1 MSAHRHAARRHAA
14 PHRPPARVRSRLAL
28 LLVACGLT
36 AATPAAALP
45 PLPGPA
51 GPGGAAPT
59 APTAPTTTPALGA
72 AANPADRARRG
83 VVAVEIQG
91 KPVAIGTVLA
101 NDGRILTALSGL
113 TGMGTAETVQV
124 RYADGSAVAAKVGH
138 KDADWDLALLV
149 PQAIK
154 WKEGL
159 SASDIEP
166 NATDLRLVL
175 PLRGK
180 LGPIPVGLKGRTD
193 AKSRAGAPLLNTL
206 DLDMKGALAV
216 PGAPVLDSRGNAVGL
231 LVHACQVRSTARCA
245 PVSVGAPISAI
256 RTFLMRTPATAVTP
270 QPWLGLRGAP
280 SQAGSIKGVR
290 VLALAPQSPAE
301 RAGLKASAEPEGGDI
316 IVAVDGTPVETPEQ
330 LADAIG
336 RKSIGDSAKLLVFDG
351 AKFREAPVTLRPAP

>member
-1 MSAHRHAARRHAA
+1 MFAPCPARRPA
-14 PHRPPARVRSRLAL
+14 PCPARRPARASTLLLAL
-28 LLVACGLT
+28 AVAT
-36 AATPAAALP
+36 SAVAVAPTAAALP

-51 GPGGAAPT
+51 GQGGAPAPAVPA
-59 APTAPTTTPALGA
+59 APPN
-72 AANPADRARRG
+72 NPAEHARRG
-83 VVAVEIQG
+83 VVAVEVAG

-101 NDGRILTALSGL
+101 NDGRILTSLSGL
-113 TGMGTAETVQV
+113 AGMGATETVQV
-124 RYADGSAVAAKVGH
+124 RYADGSTVAAKVGH
-138 KDADWDLALLV
+138 KDIDWDLALLV
-149 PQAIK
+149 PQSIK

-159 SASDIEP
+159 AASDIEP
-166 NATDLRLVL
+166 NATELRLVL

-180 LGPIPVGLKGRTD
+180 LGAIPVALKGRTD
-193 AKSRAGAPLLNTL
+193 AKSRGGAPLLNTL
-206 DLDMKGALAV
+206 DLDMKGALSV

-256 RTFLMRTPATAVTP
+256 RTFLMRTPATAVAP

-301 RAGLKASAEPEGGDI
+301 RAGLKASAEPDGGDI
-316 IVAVDGTPVETPEQ
+316 IVAVDGAPVETPEQ

-336 RKSIGDSAKLLVFDG
+336 RKAIGDTAKLLVFDG
-351 AKFREAPVTLRPAP
+351 TKFREAPVTLRPAP

>member
-1 MSAHRHAARRHAA
+1 MSALRPARSPAPSPARCPA
-14 PHRPPARVRSRLAL
+14 PHARARPLHALLAL
-28 LLVACGLT
+28 VVAASAVAVAPT
-36 AATPAAALP
+36 AAALP

-51 GPGGAAPT
+51 GPGAPPSAPATPAAP
-59 APTAPTTTPALGA
+59 ASSPAEH
-72 AANPADRARRG
+72 ARRG
-83 VVAVEIQG
+83 VVAVEVAG

-101 NDGRILTALSGL
+101 NDGRILTSLSGL
-113 TGMGTAETVQV
+113 GATETVQV
-124 RYADGSAVAAKVGH
+124 RYADGSTVAAKVGH
-138 KDADWDLALLV
+138 KDVDWDLALLV

-159 SASDIEP
+159 AASDIEP

-180 LGPIPVGLKGRTD
+180 LGAIPVALKGRTD
-193 AKSRAGAPLLNTL
+193 AKSRGGAPLLNTL
-206 DLDMKGALAV
+206 DLDMKGALSV

-256 RTFLMRTPATAVTP
+256 RTFLMRTPATAVAP

-301 RAGLKASAEPEGGDI
+301 RAGLKASAEPDGGDI
-316 IVAVDGTPVETPEQ
+316 IVAVDGAPVETPEQ

-336 RKSIGDSAKLLVFDG
+336 RKAIGDTAKLLVFDG
-351 AKFREAPVTLRPAP
+351 TKFREAPVTLRPAP